1 MSEVEQ
7 LLTDEER
14 SALLAIANQEGV
26 NGQRAKGL
34 LALSAGL
41 SQAEAAEQTGLSKGQ
56 ISYAL
61 RRFREQKLGM
71 FAPAEGEEAPEEP
84 QPAEDQAQA
93 EAVGENPAGVYL
105 SAAQFHQIMNELN
118 TLADKL
124 RAQVPNYTPPPFSPE
139 ELLRLLKENMHQF
152 TPEMK
157 LDVLRDLQAN
167 LPNVPTAQEFLDPET
182 WRGMWFILTYTVQ
195 NESKNLFQKT
205 TEQIVRLPGVNFGLS
220 TSKKLFGMMPGSE
233 LVVNLAGMLE
243 GSSPK
248 DFLDPE
254 TWKGMMYLVN
264 HSLQY
269 ELSQLKTRV
278 IGSEEEEEEEGEEE

>member
-1 MSEVEQ
+1 MSDVEQ
-7 LLTDEER
+7 LLSAEER

-34 LALSAGL
+34 LALDAGL

-71 FAPAEGEEAPEEP
+71 FAPAEGEEAPAEP
-84 QPAEDQAQA
+84 EAAEAET
-93 EAVGENPAGVYL
+93 EAVGENPAGVHL
-105 SAAQFHQIMNELN
+105 STAQFHQIMNELN

-124 RAQVPNYTPPPFSPE
+124 RAQVPNYSPPPFSPE

-167 LPNVPTAQEFLDPET
+167 LPNVPTTQEFLDPET

-278 IGSEEEEEEEGEEE
+278 LGSEEEEEEGDEE